1 MSLSLGKGGR
11 LDCKNEWLMTGAM
24 MGRQH
29 NTLAKEESTYVRKGQ
44 PMCHQQLAYEG

>member
-11 LDCKNEWLMTGAM
+11 LDCKNEWLMTEAM

-29 NTLAKEESTYVRKGQ
+29 NTLTKEGSTYVRRGQ
-44 PMCHQQLAYEG
+44 PMCHQKLACKG